1 MRPRGRLPSAPPLRR
16 HRTLL
21 VAALVAG
28 GVVGPAAT
36 ASAAPPHR
44 TAVIVQLADGS
55 DPAAESRQAAASDG
69 QVSHV
74 FASAFHGFAAELP
87 GPAIAALQRN
97 PNVTAIEP
105 DVVVSVTDTQPG
117 APWGLDRI
125 DQQALPLTG
134 SYNFPAGPGAGV
146 TAYIVDTGVAPTADL
161 DQRRSGYDVITPG
174 GDGSGDCNGHGTH
187 VAGTIGGS
195 TYGVA
200 RGVNLTAVRVLDCT
214 GSGSTAG
221 VIAGIDWVTANHPAG
236 KPAVANMSL
245 GGAASTALD
254 DAVTRSIQSG
264 VTYAIA
270 AGNGNASGIPQDA
283 CKSSPARVPAALT
296 VGATDKTDAPASFS
310 NYGNCVDLFAPGV
323 GITSDWYTSTTAT
336 NTISGTSMAT
346 PHVTGVAALY
356 LQTRPT
362 AGPATVSSAIT
373 ALTTKDVVRT
383 TRTSNN
389 DLLFSNF

>member
-1 MRPRGRLPSAPPLRR
+1 MKARGGLSRRCSPSSSGGADHGMGLRGRFPSAPTLRR

-55 DPAAESRQAAASDG
+55 DPAAESRQAAGSDG

-105 DVVVSVTDTQPG
+105 DGVVSVTDTQPG

-134 SYNFPAGPGAGV
+134 SYNFLAGPGAGV
-146 TAYIVDTGVAPTADL
+146 TAYIVDTGVAPAADL

-187 VAGTIGGS
+187 VAGTVAGN

-200 RGVNLTAVRVLDCT
+200 KSATVVPVRVMAA
-214 GSGSTAG
+214 TARARG
-221 VIAGIDWVTANHPAG
+221 RA
-236 KPAVANMSL
+236 
-245 GGAASTALD
+245 
-254 DAVTRSIQSG
+254 
-264 VTYAIA
+264 
-270 AGNGNASGIPQDA
+270 
-283 CKSSPARVPAALT
+283 SSPASTKWSPTTPAA
-296 VGATDKTDAPASFS
+296 PQ
-310 NYGNCVDLFAPGV
+310 
-323 GITSDWYTSTTAT
+323 WST
-336 NTISGTSMAT
+336 
-346 PHVTGVAALY
+346 
-356 LQTRPT
+356 
-362 AGPATVSSAIT
+362 
-373 ALTTKDVVRT
+373 
-383 TRTSNN
+383 
-389 DLLFSNF
+389 

>member
-1 MRPRGRLPSAPPLRR
+1 MRLRGRIPSAPTLRR

-55 DPAAESRQAAASDG
+55 DPAAESRQAAGSDG

-87 GPAIAALQRN
+87 DPAIAALQRN

-105 DVVVSVTDTQPG
+105 DGVVSVTDTQPG

-125 DQQALPLTG
+125 DQQALPLSG

-146 TAYIVDTGVAPTADL
+146 TAYILDTGVAPAADL
-161 DQRRSGYDVITPG
+161 DQRRSGYDVITPS

-187 VAGTIGGS
+187 VAGTVAGN

-200 RGVNLTAVRVLDCT
+200 KSATVVPVRVLGCD
-214 GSGSTAG
+214 GSGTWSG
-221 VIAGIDWVTANHPAG
+221 IIAGLDWVVAHHTSG
-236 KPAVANMSL
+236 SAVANMSL
-245 GGAASTALD
+245 GGGVSSSVDAAVQRVIADNVTI
-254 DAVTRSIQSG
+254 AV
-264 VTYAIA
+264 A
-270 AGNGNASGIPQDA
+270 AGNSSADA
-283 CKSSPARVPAALT
+283 CTTSPARVPAALT
-296 VGATDKTDAPASFS
+296 VGATDTTDRRASFS
-310 NYGNCVDLFAPGV
+310 NYGSCVDLFAPGV
-323 GITSDWYTSTTAT
+323 SVTSDWLGGGT
-336 NTISGTSMAT
+336 NTISGT
-346 PHVTGVAALY
+346 
-356 LQTRPT
+356 
-362 AGPATVSSAIT
+362 
-373 ALTTKDVVRT
+373 
-383 TRTSNN
+383 
-389 DLLFSNF
+389 